1 MPVKPTTGQQ
11 QAQSVA
17 NAKTGWSIS
26 STDPN
31 VLVQG
36 AKPILGGTYIYK
48 VNKTTGNINIS
59 KPAVRNAEPVTVM
72 NIDATGKV
80 TEGEGAQGLTP
91 EIKNNL
97 RINASK
103 DAKVA
108 ISNNASGDV
117 KAQLTNTSIYKGV
130 ASQGAAAGSA
140 EAAQSQ
146 AGSPEQQGGGA
157 SAATLTTSLDQNDD
171 VKSATQLGT
180 RTSSAK
186 MSSNKILSY
195 PLNISGDR
203 IRIQIGEYR
212 KSGLQ
217 GGSATG
223 SPIVAASK
231 RYDNFSAL
239 STIYLPIQSGIND
252 SMSVDWGNGEINPL
266 TAMFAGLA
274 YSTISNSGQSLGQG
288 ISAFTGGLKDI
299 ADRAVTASPELRAMM
314 INHFTQEAV
323 GMQGLLSRTAGAA
336 INNNLE
342 LLFNGPQLRSF
353 TFTFRLTPRNNTETA
368 TIRKI
373 IRTFKIAMAPE
384 ATPSQIFLLAPNVFK
399 VTYMKVNDSG
409 QNLSTNSEQGLT
421 LHPYL
426 NKIKVCA
433 LKDFSV
439 NYTPDGQFMTYKQ
452 DGGMTAYEL
461 NMTFCELDP
470 VLAND
475 YDGVDSTSDGMGF

>member
-1 MPVKPTTGQQ
+1 MSQITTQQQ

-17 NAKTGWSIS
+17 NKKTGWSVS
-26 STDPN
+26 ANDPN
-31 VLVQG
+31 VLTKG
-36 AKPILGGTYIYK
+36 PKPVLGSTYTYK
-48 VNKTTGNINIS
+48 VNKNTGAIDVYKS
-59 KPAVRNAEPVTVM
+59 GNAITGDFQVM
-72 NIDATGKV
+72 NISATGKV
-80 TEGEGAQGLTP
+80 TEYGGATGLTP
-91 EIKNNL
+91 EILTNL
-97 RINASK
+97 KANAVK

-108 ISNNASGDV
+108 IANNASGDV
-117 KAQLTNTSIYKGV
+117 KSQLTNTSVYKGV
-130 ASQGAAAGSA
+130 SNQGTAAGSA
-140 EAAQSQ
+140 EAAQNG
-146 AGSPEQQGGGA
+146 AGSPQQQGGGA

-186 MSSNKILSY
+186 LSGSKVLSY

-217 GGSATG
+217 GSSGGVG
-223 SPIVAASK
+223 SPIDAATK
-231 RYDNFSAL
+231 RYGSFPAL

-314 INHFTQEAV
+314 INYFTQEAV

-384 ATPSQIFLLAPNVFK
+384 ATPSQLFLLAPNVFK